1 MLYVNAKFLTQNIT
15 GVQRFAIEIAK
26 GLKKIYGERIRFV
39 APHAII
45 HHDLAQELGTEV
57 IGMNK
62 GHLWEQ
68 VDLPLYL
75 IANGSPLL
83 LNLANTAPLLYK
95 HKIVTVYDLAF
106 YRHPEWFSRSFATVY
121 NFIIPRILNN
131 ARHVFTDSEF
141 IRDEMHTVY
150 GIAKEKIDVIY
161 GAPADIFMP
170 QNMAHEPFVLAVGS
184 IDPRKNI
191 QSLIKLFSQHPEH
204 RLVIVGQKNKVF
216 ASMQLEQVGD
226 NITFTGYVSDEELV
240 ELYNRASVFVYPS
253 LYEGFGIPPLEAQ
266 ACGCPVVCSN
276 VASLPEVFGDS
287 VIYCNPY
294 DINDIREKIDLILS
308 NQNLQNELRAKGF
321 ENIKR
326 FSWKESAKKIVEVIE
341 RLK

>member
-1 MLYVNAKFLTQNIT
+1 MLIVNARFLTQQIT

-26 GLKKIYGERIRFV
+26 ELKKNYDKQIRFV
-39 APHAII
+39 VPNNILL
-45 HHDLAQELGTEV
+45 HDLAHELGAKV
-57 IGMNK
+57 IGINK

-68 VDLPLYL
+68 IDLPLYL

-131 ARHVFTDSEF
+131 ARHIFTDSEF

-161 GAPADIFMP
+161 GAPADIFRSFDI
-170 QNMAHEPFVLAVGS
+170 AREPFVLAVGS
-184 IDPRKNI
+184 IDPRKNL
-191 QSLIKLFSQHPEH
+191 QPLIELFSQHSEH

-216 ASMQLEQVGD
+216 ASMRLEQVGD
-226 NITFTGYVSDEELV
+226 NIAFAGYVSDEELV